1 MNTIPSHGETRKETV
16 SQGGGVLSSFSGGD
30 EHSSP
35 ENVKARGWGG
45 ASRPS
50 PRLYLIGG

>member
-16 SQGGGVLSSFSGGD
+16 SQGGGVPTSFSGGD

-35 ENVKARGWGG
+35 ENVKASERG
-45 ASRPS
+45 RS
-50 PRLYLIGG
+50 PRRRLCLIEG